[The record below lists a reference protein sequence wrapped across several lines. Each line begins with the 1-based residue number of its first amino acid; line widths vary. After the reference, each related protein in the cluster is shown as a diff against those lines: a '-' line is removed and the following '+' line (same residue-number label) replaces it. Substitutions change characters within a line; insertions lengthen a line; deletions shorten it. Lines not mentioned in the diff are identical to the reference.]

1 MSEKQNKLL
10 NKARKNNDKVK
21 IYLVS
26 GNQLDRT
33 IEGFDNF
40 VVILNIKGKLNM
52 IYKHA
57 ISTVIF
63 KEIIDRR

>member
-1 MSEKQNKLL
+1 MADKQDELL
-10 NKARKNNDKVK
+10 NKARKNDDKVK

-26 GNQLDRT
+26 GNQLEGT

-40 VVILNIKGKLNM
+40 VVILNINGRKNM

-57 ISTVIF
+57 ISTVVF
-63 KEIIDRR
+63 

>member
-1 MSEKQNKLL
+1 MVDKQDNLL
-10 NKARKNNDKVK
+10 NKARKNNETVK

-26 GNQLDRT
+26 GNQLKGT

-40 VVILNIKGKLNM
+40 VVILDKNGTQNM

-57 ISTVIF
+57 ISTIVF
-63 KEIIDRR
+63 E

>member
-1 MSEKQNKLL
+1 MSEKQNQLL
-10 NKARKNNDKVK
+10 NKARKNDDKVK

-26 GNQLDRT
+26 GNQLEGT
-33 IEGFDNF
+33 IEGFDSYSI
-40 VVILNIKGKLNM
+40 ILNIKGKQNM

-63 KEIIDRR
+63 K

>member
-1 MSEKQNKLL
+1 MSDKQDELL
-10 NKARKNNDKVK
+10 NQARKNGDKVK

-26 GNQLDRT
+26 GNQLEGK

-40 VVILNIKGKLNM
+40 VVILNIKGKQNM

-57 ISTVIF
+57 ISTVIS
-63 KEIIDRR
+63 

>member
-1 MSEKQNKLL
+1 MSDKQDDLL
-10 NKARKNNDKVK
+10 NQARKNGDKVK

-26 GNQLDRT
+26 GNQLEGK

-40 VVILNIKGKLNM
+40 VVILNIKGKQNM

-63 KEIIDRR
+63 

>member
-1 MSEKQNKLL
+1 MVDKQDDLL
-10 NKARKNNDKVK
+10 NKARKNNKTVK

-26 GNQLDRT
+26 GNQLKGT

-40 VVILNIKGKLNM
+40 VVILNKGGTQNM

-57 ISTVIF
+57 ISTIVF
-63 KEIIDRR
+63 D

>member
-1 MSEKQNKLL
+1 MSEKQNQLL
-10 NKARKNNDKVK
+10 NKARKNDDKVK

-26 GNQLDRT
+26 GNQLDGT
-33 IEGFDNF
+33 IEGFDSYSI
-40 VVILNIKGKLNM
+40 ILNIKGKQNM

-63 KEIIDRR
+63 K

>member
-1 MSEKQNKLL
+1 M
-10 NKARKNNDKVK
+10 
-21 IYLVS
+21 YLVS
-26 GNQLDRT
+26 GNQLEGK

-40 VVILNIKGKLNM
+40 VVILNIKGKQNM

-63 KEIIDRR
+63 

>member
-10 NKARKNNDKVK
+10 NKARKNEDKVK

-26 GNQLDRT
+26 GNQLEGT
-33 IEGFDNF
+33 IEGFDSF
-40 VVILNIKGKLNM
+40 SVILNIKGNQNM

-57 ISTVIF
+57 ISTVVF
-63 KEIIDRR
+63 

>member
-10 NKARKNNDKVK
+10 NKARKNDDKVK

-26 GNQLDRT
+26 GNQLEGI
-33 IEGFDNF
+33 IEGFDSF
-40 VVILNIKGKLNM
+40 SVTLNINGKQNM

-57 ISTVIF
+57 ISTVVF
-63 KEIIDRR
+63 